1 MCARA
6 AARSH
11 LPSPQSGP
19 PPRCSPWLRPLGGEG
34 CPPKP
39 PRSQPCGWTPK
50 VSQSA
55 CCCLLSACP
64 HRSRSC
70 HPSITVPEPQPLRK
84 APQRGTSAPRPLPS
98 GHHPFARSQA
108 PHVPTSQHLPEP
120 PCPTASPPHPG
131 AEGGAALVPVP
142 RPPCRERAPGEGPVP
157 RATPQGHPHSHPSA
171 PPHRPATD
179 PTTTLVSPRPCRRPP
194 GSPLTPP
201 YQRAVAR
208 PHLRSPARP
217 GPVAAAGAAPGA
229 GPAPLPPTPT
239 GRRAEPLRVGPGRQ
253 EGTGRAPGNRARN
266 LRSGAQRVVPP
277 GGVPA
282 AAAAPRSGRGG
293 DGPAR
298 VWCRG
303 PSRVKDKFRGLWKEG
318 AKHPY
323 SRPGCSGPRRL
334 PRSLPAA
341 LRAVRG
347 RSRPARAG
355 GAGVPARSGS
365 AAAWS
370 LSGENTAPLTH
381 PTVAGAERSQ
391 TQTRFVQRLREAA
404 VTNLQNHSQRKV
416 EKIMIQSL

>member
-1 MCARA
+1 MSGRGGRKGPAVPRETAPGTSVPARNGSFPLVGCRPPRRLRARA
-6 AARSH
+6 
-11 LPSPQSGP
+11 
-19 PPRCSPWLRPLGGEG
+19 
-34 CPPKP
+34 
-39 PRSQPCGWTPK
+39 
-50 VSQSA
+50 
-55 CCCLLSACP
+55 
-64 HRSRSC
+64 
-70 HPSITVPEPQPLRK
+70 
-84 APQRGTSAPRPLPS
+84 
-98 GHHPFARSQA
+98 
-108 PHVPTSQHLPEP
+108 
-120 PCPTASPPHPG
+120 
-131 AEGGAALVPVP
+131 
-142 RPPCRERAPGEGPVP
+142 
-157 RATPQGHPHSHPSA
+157 
-171 PPHRPATD
+171 
-179 PTTTLVSPRPCRRPP
+179 
-194 GSPLTPP
+194 
-201 YQRAVAR
+201 
-208 PHLRSPARP
+208 
-217 GPVAAAGAAPGA
+217 
-229 GPAPLPPTPT
+229 
-239 GRRAEPLRVGPGRQ
+239 
-253 EGTGRAPGNRARN
+253 
-266 LRSGAQRVVPP
+266 
-277 GGVPA
+277 
-282 AAAAPRSGRGG
+282 GG